1 MIVFVYG
8 TTAEL
13 IKLSPIMR
21 ELQERNLPYETWST
35 GQQFDELESSAEVL
49 GIGRVDFWI
58 AKGFRSHSLTKI
70 LQVPFWLLANTTWFL
85 KNRRS
90 LRRRFSMASATFI
103 VHGDT
108 MTTVVGAIFGRLLKQ
123 KVAHVEAGLRS
134 NDWRNP
140 FPEEL
145 DRIIA
150 ARLCTIHFAPDD
162 TAVENLKTSSGVVI
176 NTHCNTALD
185 ALRLQVQ
192 SSDTGSLNKHGLI
205 LLHRSEF
212 LRDAELVKETFNFI
226 MRLAA
231 TTRIVVV
238 ADALSTA
245 TLAKYNLMDSL
256 RNTSNLQLLEKQSH
270 REFVKLLT
278 NSEFVVTDSGGVQE
292 ECSTL
297 GIPCFIHRKATERV
311 DGIGKNCILTF
322 MKVDNLEALIS
333 KASSYRHS
341 SRFDAAS
348 PTKIIV
354 DYLQSVSY

>member
-21 ELQERNLPYETWST
+21 ELQDRNLLYETWST

-49 GIGRVDFWI
+49 GIGHVDLWI
-58 AKGFRSHSLTKI
+58 ARGFRSHSLTKI
-70 LQVPFWLLANTTWFL
+70 LQVPFWLLTNTLWFL
-85 KNRRS
+85 RNLKT
-90 LRRRFSMASATFI
+90 LRQKFSVTNATFI

-162 TAVENLKTSSGVVI
+162 TAVENLKNSTGIVI
-176 NTHCNTALD
+176 NTHGNTALD
-185 ALRLQVQ
+185 ALRAQIR
-192 SSDTGSLNKHGLI
+192 SSDTYANEKHGLI

-212 LRDAELVKETFNFI
+212 LRDTEIVNETFSFI
-226 MRLAA
+226 MRLAR
-231 TTRIVVV
+231 TTKIVVV
-238 ADALSTA
+238 ADALSAA
-245 TLAKYNLMDSL
+245 TLTKYGLMDNLKS
-256 RNTSNLQLLEKQSH
+256 TANLQVLEKQSH
-270 REFVKLLT
+270 RQFVKLLVG
-278 NSEFVVTDSGGVQE
+278 SEFVVTDSGGVQE

-322 MKVDNLEALIS
+322 MKVDNLETLIS
-333 KASSYRHS
+333 NSSSYRHPS
-341 SRFDAAS
+341 QFDVTS
-348 PTKIIV
+348 PSKIIV
-354 DYLQSVSY
+354 DYLQNISY